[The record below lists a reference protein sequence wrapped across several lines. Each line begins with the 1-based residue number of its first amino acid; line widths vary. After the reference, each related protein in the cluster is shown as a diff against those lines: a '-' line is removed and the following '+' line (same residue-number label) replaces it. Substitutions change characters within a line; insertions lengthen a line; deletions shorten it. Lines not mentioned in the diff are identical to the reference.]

1 MKLLRYI
8 AILSVVS
15 LGQPALAA
23 SFSFTG
29 LGGVSSSGYSAT
41 SGGIT
46 VTVTTPGANDL
57 SYKRSGLLSGG
68 GLGSS
73 GSFLDPKYI
82 GYGESLQVSFS
93 DSVTIGSLKLNDWG
107 LLDNGK
113 VISDS
118 GTVKLC
124 SLCGGNFDLSS
135 LGSISSFT
143 LKGGLGASFYL
154 SGLTVEPATAV
165 PVPAA
170 AWLFVSG
177 LVGLVGLVGRKR
189 LAH

>member
-1 MKLLRYI
+1 MALLRRI
-8 AILSVVS
+8 SSMLLVLC
-15 LGQPALAA
+15 LGQSAYAA
-23 SFSFTG
+23 TFSFTG
-29 LGGVSSSGYSAT
+29 LGSVSSSGYSST
-41 SGGIT
+41 VDGIT

-57 SYKRSGLLSGG
+57 AYRWNGLILDG

-73 GSFLDPKYI
+73 GGLLDPKYI

-93 DSVTIGSLKLNDWG
+93 ESVTVSNLKLNDWG

-113 VISDS
+113 VMSS
-118 GTVKLC
+118 GGSKHLC
-124 SLCGGNFDLSS
+124 SLCNGNFDLSS

-154 SGLTVEPATAV
+154 AGLTVEPATAV

-170 AWLFVSG
+170 AWLFMSG
-177 LVGLVGLVGRKR
+177 LVGLVGKKR
-189 LAH
+189 LARR